1 MLLTRLAPFQE
12 PQEILVDPVIPG
24 LSGDQANP
32 VAPRPSTLNA
42 CGGSTRVSY
51 YRVNLSQ

>member
-1 MLLTRLAPFQE
+1 MFLTRLATFQE
-12 PQEILVDPVIPG
+12 PQEILVLPVEMVFQVIRVV
-24 LSGDQANP
+24 P
-32 VAPRPSTLNA
+32 VDPRPSTLNA